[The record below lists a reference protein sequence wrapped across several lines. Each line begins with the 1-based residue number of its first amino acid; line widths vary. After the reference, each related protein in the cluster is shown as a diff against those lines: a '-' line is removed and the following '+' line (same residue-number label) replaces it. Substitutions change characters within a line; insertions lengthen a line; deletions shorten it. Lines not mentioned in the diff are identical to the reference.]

1 MRLGNAII
9 VPKIS
14 PRFAKLQICRC
25 RKKLINST
33 DSREQYGLLMK
44 GSILKM
50 SQKEK
55 NVIPYLSGIEI
66 ERNYFCRQR
75 CQIG

>member
-14 PRFAKLQICRC
+14 PRFVKLQICRC

-44 GSILKM
+44 GSILKNVTTG
-50 SQKEK
+50 EK
-55 NVIPYLSGIEI
+55 LSYYI
-66 ERNYFCRQR
+66 
-75 CQIG
+75 CQG